1 MAKTRRHHRS
11 RRHRQRGGDSAWQY
25 VMKNFG
31 DGQTQAQNSL
41 MVQPGD
47 NIVAKHNLTSSLI
60 SNPNSAS
67 GLYGLPKSLTGGS
80 RKSRGG
86 FIDPTVLS
94 TAAVPVA
101 LLAAQQ
107 RFSKKRRGRGRKG
120 GNVMEMLNTA
130 AVPVALLAAQQ
141 RFSKKRRGR
150 GRKSRL

>member
-1 MAKTRRHHRS
+1 MARTRRYRRS

-31 DGQTQAQNSL
+31 DGATQARNSL
-41 MVQPGD
+41 EIQPGD
-47 NIVAKHNLTSSLI
+47 NIVARSNLTSRLI
-60 SNPNSAS
+60 SDPNSAS

-80 RKSRGG
+80 RKCRGG
-86 FIDPTVLS
+86 CMGSTLA
-94 TAAVPVA
+94 TAAVPLT

-107 RFSKKRRGRGRKG
+107 RFSKKSGRGRKRKG

-141 RFSKKRRGR
+141 RYSRRSRRGR
-150 GRKSRL
+150 KGK